1 MSGFCA
7 LARSPFFLPRQAADR
22 VRGHTAGLVLRQ
34 PVGCRAALRFIVK
47 IDITER
53 LPVASRTMNGSACSS
68 MVHGGGKRRMGVMS
82 HFRFAPKATIGHP
95 EAARR

>member
-1 MSGFCA
+1 
-7 LARSPFFLPRQAADR
+7 
-22 VRGHTAGLVLRQ
+22 
-34 PVGCRAALRFIVK
+34 
-47 IDITER
+47 
-53 LPVASRTMNGSACSS
+53 